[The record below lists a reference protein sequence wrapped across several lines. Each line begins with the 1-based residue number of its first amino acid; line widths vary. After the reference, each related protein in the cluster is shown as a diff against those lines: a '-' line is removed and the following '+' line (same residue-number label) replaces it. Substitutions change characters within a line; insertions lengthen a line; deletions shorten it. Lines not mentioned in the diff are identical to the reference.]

1 MLYQIYLN
9 NQINKKQKK
18 NNKLKKN
25 KMIIYNNLKKKINSL
40 NKLNNNEILFPFHC
54 LNLVTNYLNTENIKN
69 KGLYKIIKQ

>member
-1 MLYQIYLN
+1 
-9 NQINKKQKK
+9 
-18 NNKLKKN
+18 
-25 KMIIYNNLKKKINSL
+25 MIIYNNLKKKINSL